1 MQMRKVRL
9 EGKAWMVK
17 TVRVWKKVKKV
28 KKIREYIE
36 AKKEPVDATCLFTRL
51 ESSLVPAGFLT
62 AQFLQNRDL

>member
-36 AKKEPVDATCLFTRL
+36 AKKETVDVEEGEKKREMLRK
-51 ESSLVPAGFLT
+51 
-62 AQFLQNRDL
+62 